1 MKKNFKQWM
10 KVGFTTV
17 LCGSVLLP
25 LARMGFDSTSVVAM
39 EEIADVWSTYST
51 YGVMQN
57 PEEQKKNAYQP
68 KVMEAELSISMAK
81 GETEGGQIL
90 FTAKRDIFSFD
101 FKVSDL
107 TNQDNVISAENIK
120 VYKQSYTYVSDA
132 RTKMTIGWYPDMLLP
147 IELAK
152 KAKETK
158 VEAGMNQGITVEVTT
173 TSETIPGTY
182 TGSFE
187 LELDGV
193 KKEIPVTLTVWDID
207 ITESH
212 SYTVDVGMYDK
223 MSMGGDASAESIRKY
238 YDQML
243 DYRANILYMPFSTYN
258 VDRFIEE
265 LLKYWNHPRV
275 TYIGIPEEFTVFGQY
290 VLEAARHSTPD
301 MILTDKLYAYDKAND
316 EETDPKKVLNSMTQ
330 FNAQLQKTIDT
341 LVAENFFVAYDG
353 VAQGGAFYKRL
364 SESIKNVSIIETIG
378 WREEYRDLNITYV
391 PHNQFGSGST
401 LPGEGGVYYEANRD
415 VYDDQSSNGT
425 YLHYINGTGPW
436 LGHSL
441 PNYTSG
447 LRYWGYNMQAEG
459 MQGELSWSVSEYAYV
474 QQGQSFTYLPRNY
487 YESAMSF
494 SSLGLCLDGQYLYPG
509 GRYGVT
515 GFIPSLRLAVRRDG
529 LEDYE
534 LIYKLEELYKE
545 ELMQD
550 YGVNYDTR
558 DVLDWVYR
566 KAVADTNYYHSD
578 DSLVFEMR
586 QNIVD
591 LIFLAESE
599 AKFML
604 DGITLDGD
612 EANVVFHTANGWD
625 VTFCGTPL
633 TGTTEGTGTRYSIQR
648 NVNTG
653 NDISIRLKKDDFE
666 YVFNAKMV
674 RNTVYVRELNGTDL
688 PNGFLYRNDA
698 TATAGTNGIAVSYEK
713 YLLDDPED
721 IIFKQDRYFGLNEDF
736 FDCSIHDLYD
746 ITLTF
751 EIETENVDDDF
762 LLTMY
767 ACVGD
772 YSIGY
777 LLDAK
782 TVYSNG
788 SNKRTVTTTFLVDEL
803 DKKLFAQY
811 EKIDQM
817 IWRFQNAKKENGE
830 YRFYEDM
837 KVTLKEVSYTK
848 DGRMGE

>member
-1 MKKNFKQWM
+1 MKRNFKQCL
-10 KVGFTTV
+10 KAGLATA

-25 LARMGFDSTSVVAM
+25 LARMDYDATSAM
-39 EEIADVWSTYST
+39 ADIADVWSTYST

-68 KVMEAELSISMAK
+68 KVMEAELDISMAK

-90 FTAKRDIFSFD
+90 FTAKRDISSFD
-101 FKVSDL
+101 FEVSDL
-107 TNQDNVISAENIK
+107 TSGNNVISAEDID
-120 VYKQSYTYVSDA
+120 VYKQCYTYVSDT
-132 RTKMTIGWYPDMLLP
+132 RTNMTIGWYPDMLLP

-152 KAKETK
+152 KAKEMK
-158 VEAGMNQGITVEVTT
+158 VESGMNQGITVEITT
-173 TSETIPGTY
+173 TSETVPGTY

-187 LELDGV
+187 LDIDGA
-193 KKEIPVTLTVWDID
+193 KKEIPVSVTVWDID
-207 ITESH
+207 ITASH

-243 DYRANILYMPFSTYN
+243 DYRANILYMPFSTYS

-265 LLKYWNHPRV
+265 LLIYWDNPRV

-316 EETDPKKVLNSMTQ
+316 EETDPNKVISSMTQ
-330 FNAQLQKTIDT
+330 FNAQLQKAIDT
-341 LVAENFFVAYDG
+341 LVKENFFVPYDG
-353 VAQGGAFYKRL
+353 VAQGGEFYNRL

-401 LPGEGGVYYEANRD
+401 LTGEGGVYYEANRD
-415 VYDDQSSNGT
+415 VYDDQSSNGI

-441 PNYTSG
+441 PNYTSNF
-447 LRYWGYNMQAEG
+447 RYWGYNMQASG
-459 MQGELSWSVSEYAYV
+459 MQGELSWSVSDYAYV
-474 QQGQSFTYLPRNY
+474 QQGNLFTYLPRNY
-487 YESAMSF
+487 YESAFNF
-494 SSLGLCLDGQYLYPG
+494 SSLGLCLDGQYIYPG

-534 LIYKLEELYKE
+534 LIYKLEELYTE
-545 ELMQD
+545 ELMKD

-558 DVLDWVYR
+558 DVLDWVYK
-566 KAVADTNYYHSD
+566 KAVADTNYYYSD

-586 QNIVD
+586 ENIVD
-591 LIFLAESE
+591 LIMLAEGE

-604 DGITLDGD
+604 DGITLDGAT
-612 EANVVFHTANGWD
+612 ANVVFHTAQGWT
-625 VTFCGTPL
+625 VKFCGTPL
-633 TGTTEGTGTRYSIQR
+633 TGTTEGNGIRYEVQR

-653 NDISIRLKKDDFE
+653 NDITIELEKGDLRYE
-666 YVFNAKMV
+666 FNAKMV
-674 RNTVYVRELNGTDL
+674 RNTVYVEEFTGTEI
-688 PNGFLYRNDA
+688 PNGVIYRDDA
-698 TATAGTNGIAVSYEK
+698 TATAGANGISLSYEK
-713 YLLDDPED
+713 YVLDDPED
-721 IIFKQDRYFGLNEDF
+721 IIFEQDRYFGLTTDF
-736 FDCSIHDLYD
+736 FGCNIQDLYD
-746 ITLTF
+746 VTLTF
-751 EIETENVDDDF
+751 EVDSADIDDDF

-767 ACVGD
+767 ICVGD

-782 TVYSNG
+782 TVYSNET
-788 SNKRTVTTTFLVDEL
+788 NKRTVTATFLVDEL
-803 DKKLFAQY
+803 SKKLFAQY
-811 EKIDQM
+811 EKADRL
-817 IWRFQNAKKENGE
+817 IWRFQNAIKEDGE

-837 KVTLKEVSYTK
+837 SVTLKKVSYTK
-848 DGRMGE
+848 DGRMEQ